1 MTKIK
6 IKDGF
11 PGQRLVVYPFYTIN
25 AALQNPITSGL
36 VVHSMGYFLHAEGH
50 LSYGRYWPHKGYATA
65 EDDVDG

>member
-50 LSYGRYWPHKGYATA
+50 LSYGRY
-65 EDDVDG
+65 